1 MLKLNSVFDEGL
13 KNVGTSRASLAL
25 AYLTRSQTV
34 NPVNCVIAF
43 MKARYIVAE

>member
-1 MLKLNSVFDEGL
+1 MCEDL

-34 NPVNCVIAF
+34 NSVNCVLLLLW
-43 MKARYIVAE
+43 RYIEAE